1 MCVDYNAIVTFLP
14 FFLFLHFF
22 CTIFVPVILSSTNT
36 FGTSPF
42 DMKRTLIL
50 ILALVAA
57 LSARGQEAVGQKEK
71 YYLGAEASVGGEIA
85 ACIVGGVCFSGVDV
99 KLHVL
104 FPLGTK
110 GIAYY
115 NLPIRYGRS
124 REMELMPGNGIELVA
139 GYGIPFGEK
148 FRLTP
153 SAGIRYTSVIG
164 KTTDWS
170 LMEQRSYV
178 FSGLGALKVEYALS
192 PSYSLVV
199 TPGYAVPLGRDAF
212 VRSFETSLPAIRTW
226 YGGLFIHVG
235 IHFKF

>member
-1 MCVDYNAIVTFLP
+1 MWGDCNESVTFLP

-99 KLHVL
+99 ELHVL

-178 FSGLGALKVEYALS
+178 FSALGALKVEYALS
-192 PSYSLVV
+192 PSYSRVV
-199 TPGYAVPLGRDAF
+199 MPGYAVPLGRDAF

-235 IHFKF
+235 IYFNF

>member
-1 MCVDYNAIVTFLP
+1 MCVDYNAIVTFLSL
-14 FFLFLHFF
+14 FLFLHFF

-85 ACIVGGVCFSGVDV
+85 ACIVGGVCYSGVGV
-99 KLHVL
+99 ELHVL
-104 FPLGTK
+104 FPFRTN

-124 REMELMPGNGIELVA
+124 REMELTTAVGIELVA
-139 GYGIPFGEK
+139 GYGLPLAD
-148 FRLTP
+148 RLRLIP
-153 SAGIRYTSVIG
+153 SAGIRYTPVKG
-164 KTTDWS
+164 WTTDWS

-178 FSGLGALKVEYALS
+178 FSGLAALQAEYTLS
-192 PSYSLVV
+192 PSFSLVL
-199 TPGYAVPLGRDAF
+199 TPGYAVPFGRDAF
-212 VRSFETSLPAIRTW
+212 VRSFETSYPAIKTW
-226 YGGLFIHVG
+226 YGGLYVHAG
-235 IHFKF
+235 IHFNF

>member
-1 MCVDYNAIVTFLP
+1 
-14 FFLFLHFF
+14 
-22 CTIFVPVILSSTNT
+22 
-36 FGTSPF
+36 
-42 DMKRTLIL
+42 MKRTLIL

-164 KTTDWS
+164 RTTDWS

-235 IHFKF
+235 ILFNF

>member
-1 MCVDYNAIVTFLP
+1 MMKYNNGGRRSLRPLFYFVHPPFYFVRPACYSERPPENPDGNGKKATFKRMCVDYNAIVTFLSL
-14 FFLFLHFF
+14 FLFLHFI

-139 GYGIPFGEK
+139 GY
-148 FRLTP
+148 
-153 SAGIRYTSVIG
+153 
-164 KTTDWS
+164 
-170 LMEQRSYV
+170 
-178 FSGLGALKVEYALS
+178 
-192 PSYSLVV
+192 
-199 TPGYAVPLGRDAF
+199 
-212 VRSFETSLPAIRTW
+212 
-226 YGGLFIHVG
+226 
-235 IHFKF
+235 

>member
-1 MCVDYNAIVTFLP
+1 
-14 FFLFLHFF
+14 
-22 CTIFVPVILSSTNT
+22 
-36 FGTSPF
+36 
-42 DMKRTLIL
+42 MKRTLIL

-153 SAGIRYTSVIG
+153 SAGIRYTPVKG
-164 KTTDWS
+164 WTTDWS

-235 IHFKF
+235 IHFKL